1 MLVTNK
7 RKVLSIEEK
16 VKLIQEI
23 EYGKNRT
30 KSTSVFE
37 QNGLRM
43 KCFKRLNEMMSL
55 RWCVSGLIPQR
66 SESAPVSNVL
76 LLIICV
82 VTKF

>member
-1 MLVTNK
+1 MALPVTNK

-16 VKLIQEI
+16 VKLIREI

-43 KCFKRLNEMMSL
+43 KCFKRLNEMMSM
-55 RWCVSGLIPQR
+55 RWCVSGLFHREVKVHQ
-66 SESAPVSNVL
+66 SAVFFS
-76 LLIICV
+76 
-82 VTKF
+82 